1 MPSKRLSPA
10 EREAHVATIVA
21 ALRELE
27 ADASVPKNIRQRITT
42 SIGTLQ
48 EQSQP
53 VDLRSSRALAQ
64 LEEVAE
70 DMNVQAF
77 TRTQLFNIVSM
88 LEITK

>member
-1 MPSKRLSPA
+1 MPSKRISNA
-10 EREAHVATIVA
+10 EREAHVVEILA

-27 ADASVPKNIRQRITT
+27 TDSSVPKNIRSRITSAIT
-42 SIGTLQ
+42 TLSDSS
-48 EQSQP
+48 EITI
-53 VDLRSSRALAQ
+53 RASRALSQ

-88 LEITK
+88 LEVAK